1 MNTKKRRK
9 KMLIV
14 VSLFLLGF
22 FFVPGFRSEIIMR
35 PASFLAYRDSVM
47 RNKGFQLVM
56 PGGNATFQEDW
67 SPSMKIFHTTAFES
81 AEHPISATILYNFGS
96 FSEGRSRLYDATS
109 AYEMAY
115 YGAYAV
121 TREGDEIPFGF
132 TARGE
137 LDPSELSMIPLYDL
151 EVLVLRG
158 LGCPK
163 ELAKT
168 KITSIEES
176 KVGGAFSLM
185 GDHSLAEDHPLAGW
199 IRLDTR
205 IETRSVIHAKKGWN
219 QNDLQYGPPPK
230 HVEEDFPPLILKGRI
245 YVKHFPEWES
255 SVFLYVFAKDEAL
268 IEETDRQFLQHV
280 KIYGRNV
287 WAH

>member
-9 KMLIV
+9 GTLIV
-14 VSLFLLGF
+14 ISLFLLGF
-22 FFVPGFRSEIIMR
+22 FCVPGFRSEIIMR

-47 RNKGFQLVM
+47 REKGFQLVM
-56 PGGNATFQEDW
+56 PGGNATCKEDW
-67 SPSMKIFHTTAFES
+67 SPSMKIYHTKAFES
-81 AEHPISATILYNFGS
+81 AEHPVSATILYNFAS

-109 AYEMAY
+109 PYEMAY

-121 TREGDEIPFGF
+121 SREGKEIPFGF

-137 LDPSELSMIPLYDL
+137 IDPSDLSMIPLYDL

-158 LGCPK
+158 LGCPS

-168 KITSIEES
+168 EITSIEQS
-176 KVGGAFSLM
+176 KVGGVSSLT
-185 GDHSLAEDHPLAGW
+185 DDNLLAEEHGLAGW

-205 IETRSVIHAKKGWN
+205 IETRSAIHAKNGWN

-230 HVEEDFPPLILKGRI
+230 NVEEDFPPLILKGRI

-255 SVFLYVFAKDEAL
+255 TVFLYVFAKDEAL
-268 IEETDRQFLQHV
+268 IEETDTQFLQHV